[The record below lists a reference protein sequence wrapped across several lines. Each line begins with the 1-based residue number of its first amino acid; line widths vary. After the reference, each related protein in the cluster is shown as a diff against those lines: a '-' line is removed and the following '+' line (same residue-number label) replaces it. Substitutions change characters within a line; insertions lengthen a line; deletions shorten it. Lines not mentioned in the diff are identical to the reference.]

1 MGRSRRRHQ
10 DSYGRKAK
18 REGYAARSVYKL
30 QEIDAKVGLLR
41 RGARVLDLGAYPGS
55 WTAYAA
61 DRVQREGR
69 VLGYDLQLFRGALP
83 PHAEVRQGD
92 VFQLDPA
99 ELGGPGAFDVVMSD
113 MAPST
118 TGHRFTDQARSFA
131 LFMAAL
137 ELATR
142 VLAPGGAFV
151 AKLFQGG
158 DFPEAKRA
166 VASRFDD
173 VRIVRPKATRT
184 ESYELFVV
192 GLGFR
197 ASHVEPAEPS
207 ADRPPDGGVSGG

>member
-1 MGRSRRRHQ
+1 MGRSKRRHQ
-10 DSYGRKAK
+10 DSYGRRAK

-61 DRVQREGR
+61 ERVQREGK
-69 VLGYDLQLFRGALP
+69 VLGYDLQVFRGTLP
-83 PHAEVRQGD
+83 PQAEIRGGD

-131 LFMAAL
+131 LFMRAL
-137 ELATR
+137 ELACS

-158 DFPEAKRA
+158 DFPEAKQA
-166 VASRFDD
+166 VAERFEH

-192 GLGFR
+192 GQGFR
-197 ASHVEPAEPS
+197 PAEVPVE
-207 ADRPPDGGVSGG
+207 ADLEHEPKPDDGS